1 MQDLEKGCES
11 GGIWEE
17 VWENVPDKVKELQ
30 EMVHRQIESNDE
42 NIPAVLDDCL
52 WAVMELY
59 KDSSFL
65 TAKKLEFSYSIRGN
79 EMFVTRKD
87 KSITKA
93 TVLLAFHKAIEL
105 QRKQVEIT
113 GPKKLGT
120 FGASYLYPIFLQL
133 GIIRR
138 NQQISFKLFSTV

>member
-1 MQDLEKGCES
+1 MQD
-11 GGIWEE
+11 
-17 VWENVPDKVKELQ
+17 WENDKEAKAFWNVEQERIPDSVKRLQ
-30 EMVHRQIESNDE
+30 EMVRRQIESAE
-42 NIPAVLDDCL
+42 ERIPAELDDCL

-59 KDSSFL
+59 RGTVFL

-105 QRKQVEIT
+105 QKKQIEIT

-120 FGASYLYPIFLQL
+120 FGASYLYPIFLRL
-133 GIIRR
+133 GIIRCD
-138 NQQISFKLFSTV
+138 QQISLKLF